1 MEDHLA
7 SGSVDPVVDLEL
19 GQTGSGSVSVAEVR
33 RSCSV
38 SLPLPLLRVP
48 SPLVSI
54 SPSFVR
60 SVRTSP
66 SQSSSDLR

>member
-1 MEDHLA
+1 MDDHLA
-7 SGSVDPVVDLEL
+7 SGSVDPV
-19 GQTGSGSVSVAEVR
+19 R

-38 SLPLPLLRVP
+38 SLSLPLLLVR

>member
-7 SGSVDPVVDLEL
+7 SGSVDPV
-19 GQTGSGSVSVAEVR
+19 VR

>member
-38 SLPLPLLRVP
+38 SLSLPLLLVP

-54 SPSFVR
+54 SPFFVR
-60 SVRTSP
+60 SVRTFP